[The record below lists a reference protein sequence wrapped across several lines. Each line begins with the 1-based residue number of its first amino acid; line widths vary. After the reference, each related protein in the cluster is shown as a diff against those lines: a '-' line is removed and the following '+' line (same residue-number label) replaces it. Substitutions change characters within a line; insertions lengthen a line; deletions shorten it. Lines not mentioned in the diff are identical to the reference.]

1 MNNRS
6 KKKILFFVNSLD
18 FFLSHRMPLI
28 NLAKTLNLDPIVCA
42 PVKHISQKEINK
54 YEFSIKNI
62 NILRSGK
69 NIFKEINLFYQ
80 FIKIIISEK
89 PKIVHLIT
97 IKPVLY
103 GGIISYLF
111 KRINFISSITGL
123 GSSLI
128 DNNRYSTLIK
138 YTYKIITYS
147 KTNYFIVQNEND
159 KKFLL
164 NLNRNIEKRIVLIPG
179 SGYDKKLF
187 YYIKEKKQKPIISFA
202 GRILRHKGVVEYIN
216 AIKILRKKKYD
227 NEFIIA
233 GDIDEL
239 NPSSIS
245 YKQIKNW
252 EKENLIRYV
261 GFINDLSSFFKNINI
276 FVMPSYR
283 EGFSKVLLEAAAS
296 GKAIITTDAPGCR
309 DIIKDLIGGLL
320 VKPGTALELSQAIE
334 LLINN
339 EELRAHYGKN
349 CSEFV
354 LKNFTIEKI
363 LIKHKKL
370 YSTLLNEKN

>member
-1 MNNRS
+1 MNNNS

-18 FFLSHRMPLI
+18 FFISHRMPLI
-28 NLAKTLNLDPIVCA
+28 NLVKTLNLDPFVCA
-42 PVKHISQKEINK
+42 PVKHISQKELDK
-54 YEFSIKNI
+54 YGFNIINI
-62 NILRSGK
+62 NISRSSK
-69 NIFKEINLFYQ
+69 NIFNDIILLVQ
-80 FIKIIISEK
+80 FIKIIITEK

-103 GGIISYLF
+103 GGIISYFFRKIKFL
-111 KRINFISSITGL
+111 SSITGL

-128 DNNRYSTLIK
+128 ENNLYSTLVK
-138 YTYKIITYS
+138 YIYKTILYS
-147 KTNYFIVQNEND
+147 KKNYFIVQNQDD
-159 KKFLL
+159 KEFLL
-164 NLNRNIEKRIVLIPG
+164 SLNKKIENRITLIPG
-179 SGYDKKLF
+179 SGYDKNLF
-187 YYIKEKKQKPIISFA
+187 NYILEKKQKPVISYA
-202 GRILRHKGVVEYIN
+202 GRILKHKGVLDYIN
-216 AIKILRKKKYD
+216 AIKILRKKNYD

-245 YKQIKNW
+245 HKQIKTW
-252 EKENLIRYV
+252 EKKNLIKYA
-261 GFINDLSSFFKNINI
+261 GFIEDLSSFFKKINI

-296 GKAIITTDAPGCR
+296 GKAIISTDVPGCR
-309 DIIKDLIGGLL
+309 DIIINSSGGLL
-320 VKPGTALELSQAIE
+320 VKPRDPLQLSKAIE

-339 EELRAHYGKN
+339 QDLRIKYGKN

-354 LKNFTIEKI
+354 LNNFTIDKI

-370 YSTLLNEKN
+370 YLNLLNEKK